1 MCTKL
6 TGRFWTQNENNP
18 RGFLGQKE
26 SGRAQFYEAILLSVY
41 EINGTLFGAERRF
54 LVKTVIFGSDTPREN
69 NRKFSRGSDELVLR
83 QNLAKYGSR
92 VPFAKR

>member
-6 TGRFWTQNENNP
+6 TGRFWTQKEHNP
-18 RGFLGQKE
+18 HGFLGQKE
-26 SGRAQFYEAILLSVY
+26 SDQTQFYEAILLSVY

-54 LVKTVIFGSDTPREN
+54 LVKTVIFDSDTPREN
-69 NRKFSRGSDELVLR
+69 NRKFSRGSDGLVLR